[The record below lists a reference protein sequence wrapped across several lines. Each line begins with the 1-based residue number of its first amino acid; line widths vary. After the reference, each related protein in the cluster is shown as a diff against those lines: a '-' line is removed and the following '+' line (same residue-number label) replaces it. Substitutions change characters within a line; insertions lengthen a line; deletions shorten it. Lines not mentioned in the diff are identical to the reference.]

1 MTRWTKHDRA
11 KALAALEMN
20 QGNVAMTAREVA
32 VPRATITMWRDRAI
46 EQGQALPL
54 PADRQT
60 DWKAVREEAGQLFL
74 ANARTA
80 AEIVR
85 VGLEKLQGQDLKVGD
100 LQRVAVI
107 TGIMSDKSYDLLVGR
122 RNADFAVSIDARSVH
137 LPALEALSTDELRAL
152 IAREAARQEAAA
164 EAAMDAP
171 IPIRP
176 AIQTGGPGA

>member
-1 MTRWTKHDRA
+1 MTRWTDHDRA

-20 QGNVAMTAREVA
+20 EGNVARTAREVA

-46 EQGQALPL
+46 EQGEALPM

-85 VGLEKLQGQDLKVGD
+85 DNLEKLKGQDLKVGD

-122 RNADFAVSIDARSVH
+122 GAGFNVNVDARSVH

-152 IAREAARQEAAA
+152 ARKAGAGAVEVSV
-164 EAAMDAP
+164 DAP
-171 IPIRP
+171 TPIRP
-176 AIQTGGPGA
+176 DLQAGDPGA

>member
-1 MTRWTKHDRA
+1 MSRWTDHDRA
-11 KALAALEMN
+11 KALSALEIN
-20 QGNVAMTAREVA
+20 EGNVARTAREVGI
-32 VPRATITMWRDRAI
+32 PRPTIASWRDRAI
-46 EQGQALPL
+46 EQGQALPM

-85 VGLEKLQGQDLKVGD
+85 DNLEKLKGQDLKVGD

-122 RNADFAVSIDARSVH
+122 GAGFNVNVDARSVH
-137 LPALEALSTDELRAL
+137 LPALEALTSDELRAL

-164 EAAMDAP
+164 EAAVDAP

-176 AIQTGGPGA
+176 AIRTGGPGA

>member
-1 MTRWTKHDRA
+1 MTRWSDHDRA

-20 QGNVAMTAREVA
+20 AGNVAKTAREVA

-46 EQGQALPL
+46 EQGQALPM

-85 VGLEKLQGQDLKVGD
+85 DNLEKLKGQDLKVGD

-122 RNADFAVSIDARSVH
+122 GAGFNVNVDARSVH
-137 LPALEALSTDELRAL
+137 LPALEALSSDELRAL
-152 IAREAARQEAAA
+152 IREADA
-164 EAAMDAP
+164 EP
-171 IPIRP
+171 L
-176 AIQTGGPGA
+176 GAGE